1 MATSAPAC
9 KKALA
14 QLTSLF
20 PSRKK
25 GADGI
30 MGDAAHKKRPSD
42 HNVGNAWDWTRD
54 DVMFDSWKLATGLIS
69 DPRTNYVI
77 HRRRIWSRVRP
88 YWRAYLGTS
97 SHNAHGHV
105 SIIAD
110 LRNNTSDWPA
120 ITALKPAPVVTPPPV
135 TPPVITPAPTNRGT
149 VVNCAHVNL
158 RAKIMGRVLHVLS
171 KGDVVTITGST
182 LGWYRVL
189 AYGHAGVVRG
199 KFIKKG

>member
-1 MATSAPAC
+1 MTSPAPAC

-30 MGDAAHKKRPSD
+30 MGDMAHKARKSD
-42 HNVGNAWDWTRD
+42 HNDGNAWDATRD
-54 DVMFDSWKLATGLIS
+54 DALFDSWKLATGLIS

-77 HRRRIWSRVRP
+77 HRRRIWSRVKP
-88 YWRAYLGTS
+88 WWRAYVGAST
-97 SHNAHGHV
+97 HDGHV
-105 SIIAD
+105 HCSIVPTRRAD
-110 LRNNTSDWPA
+110 TSDWPA
-120 ITALKPAPVVTPPPV
+120 ITALKPAPVVTPP
-135 TPPVITPAPTNRGT
+135 VITPAPVNRGT

-158 RAKIMGRVLHVLS
+158 RARIMGKVLHVLS

-182 LGWYRVL
+182 LGWYKVL

-199 KFIKKG
+199 TFIRKG